1 MQADPTVSDNLPRDA
16 ALLETASLS
25 AALSS
30 VVISPVSLVPTPR
43 AH

>member
-30 VVISPVSLVPTPR
+30 VDISPVSLVPTPR